1 MDNRQKHAYLI
12 MAHDNFE
19 QLSLLIRALDNPRV
33 DIYIHIDANSDYK
46 EFESLISVAH
56 FSMVKVF
63 SKFKIFWADYSQTEC
78 ELYLFEQAS
87 AGQSYAYYHLISNA
101 DFPTMPQD
109 KILEFFD
116 RNQGKEFISFCFPK
130 NIWPFN
136 NKPYTTEIKYYH
148 VLSHYY
154 RTKNKLLNRVVYC
167 IEYFLVFIQ
176 FLLRIDRIKGQ
187 YIPAKGSNWISV
199 TDDFVRYILEKKDF
213 IQRNFKYTR
222 SAEEVFPAILAYNN
236 ERFRNNLYDHEYNC
250 STIANQR
257 YIDWKRGFPYTFRI
271 EDYDEIIS
279 SGLPFVR
286 KVDMR
291 KDNGLV
297 LKLFHDIVS

>member
-1 MDNRQKHAYLI
+1 M
-12 MAHDNFE
+12 
-19 QLSLLIRALDNPRV
+19 
-33 DIYIHIDANSDYK
+33 
-46 EFESLISVAH
+46 
-56 FSMVKVF
+56 
-63 SKFKIFWADYSQTEC
+63 
-78 ELYLFEQAS
+78 
-87 AGQSYAYYHLISNA
+87 
-101 DFPTMPQD
+101 
-109 KILEFFD
+109 
-116 RNQGKEFISFCFPK
+116 
-130 NIWPFN
+130 
-136 NKPYTTEIKYYH
+136 IKYYH

-236 ERFRNNLYDHEYNC
+236 ERFRNNLYDHEYDC